1 MEEFYLEVKEF
12 KRIYKKNIK
21 QDIKILNN
29 LIKDIQNVYTSYD
42 RINLIKNLTNK
53 WIDLFENFI
62 SKSTKE
68 VKLYYTDWTDD
79 GNNIYDLIFL

>member
-21 QDIKILNN
+21 QDIKIPNS

-53 WIDLFENFI
+53 WTDIFENFI

-68 VKLYYTDWTDD
+68 AKLYYTDWTDE

>member
-1 MEEFYLEVKEF
+1 MEEFYLTVKDF
-12 KRIYKKNIK
+12 KQIYKKNIK

-53 WIDLFENFI
+53 WTMKAITYMI
-62 SKSTKE
+62 
-68 VKLYYTDWTDD
+68 
-79 GNNIYDLIFL
+79 